1 MTGTVKTPAEIKR
14 AVTLR
19 NAGHS
24 LSSIS
29 LKTQISAS
37 TLVRH
42 FDRLKITK
50 GTITSDA
57 VEAARQELLNDVGFI
72 GDLKIQ
78 IASSIS
84 DDLSQAIAI
93 RESIALSLEQLTNDD
108 SELASVKARSL
119 SALSTAIKITQ
130 EVQRKALNVEEYT
143 KSLDLEDL
151 PELTIRRMS
160 AEETAEVAETAGK
173 GFAV

>member
-1 MTGTVKTPAEIKR
+1 MSGTVKTPAEIKR

>member
-1 MTGTVKTPAEIKR
+1 VTGTVKTPAEIKR

>member
-1 MTGTVKTPAEIKR
+1 MTGSVKTPAEIKR

-50 GTITSDA
+50 GVITSDA

-160 AEETAEVAETAGK
+160 AEETAEVAETSGK

>member
-1 MTGTVKTPAEIKR
+1 MTGSVKTPAEIKR
-14 AVTLR
+14 AITLR

-29 LKTQISAS
+29 LKTNISAS

-42 FDRLKITK
+42 FDKLKVTK
-50 GTITSDA
+50 GTISSDA

-78 IASSIS
+78 IAASIS

-93 RESIALSLEQLTNDD
+93 RESITLSLEQLTNDD

-130 EVQRKALNVEEYT
+130 EIQRKALNVEEYT
-143 KSLDLEDL
+143 KSMDLEAA
-151 PELTIRRMS
+151 PELIIRRMTD
-160 AEETAEVAETAGK
+160 EETAKVSEIAGK

>member
-1 MTGTVKTPAEIKR
+1 MTGSVKTPAEIKR

-37 TLVRH
+37 TLIRH
-42 FDRLKITK
+42 FNKLKVTK
-50 GTITSDA
+50 GIITSDA
-57 VEAARQELLNDVGFI
+57 VEAARQELLSDVGFI

-108 SELASVKARSL
+108 TELASVKARSL

-143 KSLDLEDL
+143 KSLDLEEL
-151 PELTIRRMS
+151 PELKIVRMS
-160 AEETAEVAETAGK
+160 EDQETEIANIASK
-173 GFAV
+173 GMLV